1 MFLLEV
7 FLPAGTTSAQRRADI
22 AARLGRALEDGD
34 IAAAETVR
42 SAQDLTDVLVHEV
55 PTWHVGGG
63 SAADGDRARYL
74 VRASVPG
81 PWRKEM
87 SEHIV
92 TRVTGALTSADDQP
106 EPDVRVQVVGVP
118 EGGHGLNGQVYGSN
132 ELAELLS
139 EPYRTARREG
149 TAQPAPEGTYVDPA
163 CGALIPKDTEGI
175 VTAEIDGV
183 TQGFCCSLCRDAYLA
198 EVAS

>member
-22 AARLGRALEDGD
+22 AARLGRALVDGD

-55 PTWHVGGG
+55 STWHVGGG
-63 SAADGDRARYL
+63 PAADGDRSRYL

-92 TRVTGALTSADDQP
+92 TRVTAALASPDDD
-106 EPDVRVQVVGVP
+106 PDVRIQVVGVP
-118 EGGHGLNGQVYGSN
+118 EGGHGLHGRVYGSN
-132 ELAELLS
+132 DLAELLS
-139 EPYRTARREG
+139 EPYRVARRAG
-149 TAQPAPEGTYVDPA
+149 TAQPAPEGMYVDPA
-163 CGALIPKDTEGI
+163 CGAVMPKDTEGI

-183 TQGFCCSLCRDAYLA
+183 THGFCCSQCRDAYLT
-198 EVAS
+198 ELAS